1 MKKLFLLFYNFIE
14 NYVHLRRIKKF
25 LMNNIFFKN
34 PVIFDIGS
42 HQGKIA
48 TLMNHIYKNAKIY
61 CFEPNK
67 FMNKNLKKIGK
78 NIRICNYAIG
88 DKVANKKITINK
100 IDLTNTL
107 SQINNK
113 SLYLKIKNFIINKSK
128 KKDEYKKIK
137 MVSLKYF
144 CKKNKIKHID
154 FLKIDVEGYEY
165 KVLLGAKE
173 IINKVKYIMIEV
185 QKNDMYKGYSA
196 KKIENYLRKH
206 NFKLIKKFNF
216 PFMFFQDKIYKK
228 I

>member
-1 MKKLFLLFYNFIE
+1 MKKVFLLFYNLIE
-14 NYVHLRRIKKF
+14 NYIHLKRIKIF
-25 LMNNIFFKN
+25 LTNNIFLKK

-48 TLMNHIYKNAKIY
+48 ILMNQIYKNASIY

-67 FMNKNLKKIGK
+67 SMNKKLKKIGK
-78 NIRICNYAIG
+78 NIQICNYAVG
-88 DKVANKKITINK
+88 DKVADKKININK

-107 SQINNK
+107 SQIYND
-113 SLYLKIKNFIINKSK
+113 SLYLKIKNLIINKPK
-128 KKDEYKKIK
+128 KKNDYKKIK
-137 MVSLKYF
+137 MISLKYF

-165 KVLLGAKE
+165 KVLIGAKE
-173 IINKVKYIMIEV
+173 IIKKVKYIMIEV
-185 QKNDMYKGYSA
+185 QKNDMYKGYSR
-196 KKIENYLRKH
+196 KKIEDYLRKH

-216 PFMFFQDKIYKK
+216 PFMFFQDNIYKK